1 MYVLQTQKN
10 DVKLINVHT
19 FTAKSIFRTIFFKD
33 NFCRYNWST
42 FRFKVF
48 CILLKKNKK
57 NIYWYVI

>member
-10 DVKLINVHT
+10 DVKLINVYT

-42 FRFKVF
+42 FRF
-48 CILLKKNKK
+48 
-57 NIYWYVI
+57 